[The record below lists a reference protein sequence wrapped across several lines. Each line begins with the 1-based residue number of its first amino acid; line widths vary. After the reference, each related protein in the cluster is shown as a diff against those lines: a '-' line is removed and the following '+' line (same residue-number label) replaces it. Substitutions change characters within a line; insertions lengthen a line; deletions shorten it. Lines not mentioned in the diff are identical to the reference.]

1 MDLQTSIRRLRE
13 NTQDGQ
19 AWKFLLQRLNGQI
32 VYQITHRLKLLNM
45 DKEDLKQE
53 ISLFLFD
60 RIIPRPSLRNRN
72 NNGIRKEID
81 ITKTESQIYSCL
93 CFEINNFVLRK
104 INQINTRTST
114 KLSYKDDNGKY
125 YKDKDGKKI
134 TFYLKYDKDKQQ
146 YYFIDNKTYIYLDL
160 KNCKQDISIN
170 KQPLNTN
177 YIELTDK
184 HESHADEIKYDQ
196 MCLKEGLITHFKS
209 NIDDIS
215 FTFRNNQQIQQALDY
230 ILEHDYKQGRD
241 FVRSQEASKICKII
255 KPVIK
260 EMYGLGQH
268 YKSGRTKQKS
278 EESLY
283 QFK

>member
-13 NTQDGQ
+13 NTQDAQ
-19 AWKFLLQRLNGQI
+19 AWKFLLEKLNGQI

-81 ITKTESQIYSCL
+81 ITKTEGQIYSCL

-104 INQINTRTST
+104 INQLNTRTST
-114 KLSYKDDNGKY
+114 KLSYRDNNGKY
-125 YKDKDGKKI
+125 YKDRDGKKI
-134 TFYLKYDKDKQQ
+134 TFYLKYDKEKQQ
-146 YYFIDNKTYIYLDL
+146 YYFIDNKTYIYLSL
-160 KNCKQDISIN
+160 NKCQQDTSIN

-184 HESHADEIKYDQ
+184 HESHSDEIKYDQ
-196 MCLKEGLITHFKS
+196 MCLKEGLVTQFKS
-209 NIDDIS
+209 NIDDVS
-215 FTFRNNQQIQQALDY
+215 FTFRDNQQAQEVLNY

-241 FVRSQEASKICKII
+241 FVRSQEANKICKII

-268 YKSGRTKQKS
+268 YKSGRTEQKS
-278 EESLY
+278 KESLY
-283 QFK
+283 QFR

>member
-1 MDLQTSIRRLRE
+1 MNLKESISMLRK
-13 NTQDGQ
+13 NSQDAK
-19 AWKFLLQRLNGQI
+19 AWNFLMQKLNGQI

-45 DKEDLKQE
+45 DKDDLKQE

-81 ITKTESQIYSCL
+81 IEKPENQIYNCL

-104 INQINTRTST
+104 INQNNTRTST
-114 KLSYKDDNGKY
+114 KLSYRDDNGKY

-134 TFYLKYDKDKQQ
+134 TFYLKYDKEKQQ
-146 YYFIDNKTYIYLDL
+146 YYFVENKKYIYLDL
-160 KNCKQDISIN
+160 KKCKQDISIN

-184 HESHADEIKYDQ
+184 HDSASDEIKYHQ
-196 MCLKEGLITHFKS
+196 MCLKEGLVTYFKS
-209 NIDDIS
+209 NINDIS
-215 FTFRNNQQIQQALDY
+215 FTFRNNQQIQQVLDY

-241 FVRSQEASKICKII
+241 FVRSQEVNKICKII
-255 KPVIK
+255 KPIIK
-260 EMYGLGQH
+260 EMYGLEQY
-268 YKSGRTKQKS
+268 YKSRRKEQKS

-283 QFK
+283 QFR

>member
-19 AWKFLLQRLNGQI
+19 AWKFLLQKLNGQI

-81 ITKTESQIYSCL
+81 ITKSEAQIYNCL

-114 KLSYKDDNGKY
+114 KLSYKDENQKY
-125 YKDKDGKKI
+125 YKDKNGKKI
-134 TFYLKYDKDKQQ
+134 TFYLKYDKEKQQ
-146 YYFIDNKTYIYLDL
+146 YYFIENKKYIYLNL
-160 KNCKQDISIN
+160 KCKQDISIN

-184 HESHADEIKYDQ
+184 HASHADEIKYDQ
-196 MCLKEGLITHFKS
+196 MCLKEGLVINFQS
-209 NIDDIS
+209 NINDIN
-215 FTFRNNQQIQQALDY
+215 FTFNNNDEIQKVLNY
-230 ILEHDYKQGRD
+230 VLEHDYKQGRD
-241 FVRSQEASKICKII
+241 FVRSQEANKIFKFI

-260 EMYGLGQH
+260 EMYGLGQ
-268 YKSGRTKQKS
+268 YCKSRGKKQKS
-278 EESLY
+278 KESLY
-283 QFK
+283 QFR

>member
-1 MDLQTSIRRLRE
+1 MNLQESISILRK
-13 NTQDGQ
+13 NSQDTK
-19 AWKFLLQRLNGQI
+19 AWNFLMSKMNGQI
-32 VYQITHRLKLLNM
+32 VYQITHRIKLLNM

-53 ISLFLFD
+53 IALFLFD

-81 ITKTESQIYSCL
+81 ITKSESQIYNCL

-104 INQINTRTST
+104 INQINTRITT
-114 KLSYKDDNGKY
+114 KLSYKNDEGKY
-125 YKDKDGKKI
+125 YKDRNGKKI
-134 TFYLKYDKDKQQ
+134 TFYLKYDKEKQQ
-146 YYFIDNKTYIYLDL
+146 YYFIDSKKYIYLDL
-160 KNCKQDISIN
+160 KKCKQDVSIN
-170 KQPLNTN
+170 KHPLNTN

-184 HESHADEIKYDQ
+184 HDSTSDEIKYDK
-196 MCLKEGLITHFKS
+196 MCLKEGLVTHFKS
-209 NIDDIS
+209 DIDDIS
-215 FTFRNNQQIQQALDY
+215 FTFRNNNRIQQVLDY

-241 FVRSQEASKICKII
+241 FVRSQEANKICKII

-268 YKSGRTKQKS
+268 YKSGRKEQKS

-283 QFK
+283 QSR